1 MTGEVSLARMTG
13 IARGSW
19 KARQWLLGRGFQ
31 MRLYRISF
39 VAGLAVGFVAGTR
52 AGRERY
58 DQMIQ
63 MAKTTRENPTF
74 QQAMGTI
81 QSQATDLLSTAQ
93 HKVAEGV
100 PQLAHAAAHK
110 VDDMRHRN
118 GHGSGNGKAAANGKG
133 GEGRPFAT
141 TGSGH
146 FKHSSH

>member
-1 MTGEVSLARMTG
+1 
-13 IARGSW
+13 
-19 KARQWLLGRGFQ
+19 

-58 DQMIQ
+58 DQMVQ

-81 QSQATDLLSTAQ
+81 QSQATDLFSTAQ

-100 PQLAHAAAHK
+100 PQLAHAADGAEHGLLHDV
-110 VDDMRHRN
+110 VDVRVPVHRPADDVVDERQIRGREN
-118 GHGSGNGKAAANGKG
+118 VKRPPVTALRGDDGRDVRFELRG
-133 GEGRPFAT
+133 GL
-141 TGSGH
+141 H
-146 FKHSSH
+146 HN